1 MMDNPKKEYRKE
13 RTKTMENFTTILKN
27 AIANMDNNAS
37 TTYTLNMDDFLQ
49 AIQNGSVQLP
59 PFQRVG
65 TAWSAD
71 KVIALAQTLANL
83 ESIGCFNVAIVN
95 GNYYL
100 VDGQQRSNALI
111 HIMDTLEE
119 DDKAIITDYEALVN
133 VTEFQSFAQMSDN
146 FVRINGTSGLTS
158 AQKMKAEL
166 LTEKQLDDFNRL
178 SWSDAMTRL
187 TSTEKDSKETTL
199 SGTGES
205 EEESIKL
212 QAMSIIKQSK
222 CEELTALLLAMYLN
236 KKRIGKGFTTSAKSN
251 FNGAKNYDGLKGHDI
266 EEASQHA
273 LSFVEQ
279 YVKANLNP
287 TNKKPAFVGL
297 VYYLVLIEKLPMKE
311 VGAFVDYLAIGQQ
324 QLFVTPKSE
333 LYSNGK
339 QLFHSGESNS
349 FEQFKNREKTIEKF
363 FKAYEEWKSK
373 PQTSDIVERFGERH
387 RVNLT
392 PVLNEPKKEES
403 TLKVTVEKLEPKK
416 ESKPRPLSASALE
429 ALEK

>member
-1 MMDNPKKEYRKE
+1 M
-13 RTKTMENFTTILKN
+13 
-27 AIANMDNNAS
+27 A
-37 TTYTLNMDDFLQ
+37 
-49 AIQNGSVQLP
+49 
-59 PFQRVG
+59 
-65 TAWSAD
+65 
-71 KVIALAQTLANL
+71 
-83 ESIGCFNVAIVN
+83 
-95 GNYYL
+95 
-100 VDGQQRSNALI
+100 
-111 HIMDTLEE
+111 
-119 DDKAIITDYEALVN
+119 
-133 VTEFQSFAQMSDN
+133 DN

-166 LTEKQLDDFNRL
+166 LTEKQLEDFNRL

-187 TSTEKDSKETTL
+187 TSTEKDSKEVTL
-199 SGTGES
+199 SGTGEN

-266 EEASQHA
+266 EEASNHA
-273 LSFVEQ
+273 LEFVNE
-279 YVKANLNP
+279 YTKTRLNP

-297 VYYLVLIEKLPMKE
+297 VYYLVLIEKLPMEE

-333 LYSNGK
+333 LYANGK

-349 FEQFKNREKTIEKF
+349 FDQFRNREKTIEKF
-363 FKAYEEWKSK
+363 LRAYEEWKSK
-373 PQTSDIVERFGERH
+373 PQTSDTVERFNERY
-387 RVNLT
+387 NITLT
-392 PVLNEPKKEES
+392 QILEEPKKEES
-403 TLKVTVEKLEPKK
+403 TLKVTVEKPAQKK

>member
-1 MMDNPKKEYRKE
+1 
-13 RTKTMENFTTILKN
+13 MENFTTLLNN
-27 AIANMDNNAS
+27 AADKTENNAS
-37 TTYTLNMDDFLQ
+37 TTYTLNMDDFLES
-49 AIQNGSVQLP
+49 IQDGSVQLP
-59 PFQRVG
+59 PFQRIG
-65 TAWSAD
+65 AAWSAD
-71 KVIALAQTLANL
+71 KVVALAQTLANL

-100 VDGQQRSNALI
+100 VDGQQRSNALA
-111 HIMDTLEE
+111 HILNTLDG
-119 DDKAIITDYEALVN
+119 DDKSIITDYEALVN
-133 VTEFQSFAQMSDN
+133 VTEFQSFAQMADN

-166 LTEKQLDDFNRL
+166 LTEKQLEDFNRL
-178 SWSDAMTRL
+178 SWSDAMIRL
-187 TSTEKDSKETTL
+187 TSTEKDSKEVTL
-199 SGTGES
+199 SGNDS

-266 EEASQHA
+266 EEASKHA
-273 LSFVEQ
+273 LEFVME
-279 YVKANLNP
+279 YAKTRLNP

-297 VYYLVLIEKLPMKE
+297 VYYLTLIEKLPMEE

-333 LYSNGK
+333 LYANGK

-349 FEQFKNREKTIEKF
+349 FDQFRNRERTIEKF
-363 FKAYEEWKSK
+363 FKAYEEWKGK
-373 PQTSDIVERFGERH
+373 PQTSDTIERFNERYGIS
-387 RVNLT
+387 LT
-392 PVLNEPKKEES
+392 QILNEPKKEES
-403 TLKVTVEKLEPKK
+403 TLKVTVEKSAQRK

>member
-1 MMDNPKKEYRKE
+1 MTGKKKEYRKE
-13 RTKTMENFTTILKN
+13 RTKTMKNFTEILKN
-27 AIANMDNNAS
+27 AIANMENNAS
-37 TTYTLNMDDFLQ
+37 ATYSLNMDDFLSS
-49 AIQNGSVQLP
+49 IQDGNIQLP
-59 PFQRVG
+59 PFQRIG

-71 KVIALAQTLANL
+71 KVVALAQTLANL

-95 GNYYL
+95 GEYYL

-111 HIMDTLEE
+111 HILETLEE
-119 DDKAIITDYEALVN
+119 DDKSIVTEYEALVN
-133 VTEFQSFAQMSDN
+133 VTEFQSFAQMADN

-166 LTEKQLDDFNRL
+166 LTEKQLEDFNHL

-187 TSTEKDSKETTL
+187 TSTEKDSKEVTL

-222 CEELTALLLAMYLN
+222 CEELTALLIAMYLN

-266 EEASQHA
+266 EEASNHA
-273 LSFVEQ
+273 LEFVTE
-279 YVKANLNP
+279 YSKTRLNA

-297 VYYLVLIEKLPMKE
+297 VYYLVLIEKLPME
-311 VGAFVDYLAIGQQ
+311 DVGAFVDYLAIGQQ

-349 FEQFKNREKTIEKF
+349 FDQFKNREKTMEKF
-363 FKAYEEWKSK
+363 LRAYEEWKSK
-373 PQTSDIVERFGERH
+373 PQTSDTVERFNERYS
-387 RVNLT
+387 VTLSQI
-392 PVLNEPKKEES
+392 LEEPKKAES
-403 TLKVTVEKLEPKK
+403 TLKITVEKPAQKK

>member
-1 MMDNPKKEYRKE
+1 MKD
-13 RTKTMENFTTILKN
+13 FTEILN
-27 AIANMDNNAS
+27 NTIANMDNNAS
-37 TTYTLNMDDFLQ
+37 ITYSLNMDDFLQ
-49 AIQNGSVQLP
+49 SIQDGNIKLP
-59 PFQRVG
+59 PFQRIG

-95 GNYYL
+95 GEYYL
-100 VDGQQRSNALI
+100 VDGQQRSNALL
-111 HIMDTLEE
+111 HILNTLEE
-119 DDKAIITDYEALVN
+119 DDKAIITEYEALVN
-133 VTEFQSFAQMSDN
+133 VTEFQSFAQMADN

-166 LTEKQLDDFNRL
+166 LTEKQLEDFNRL
-178 SWSDAMTRL
+178 SWSDAMTKL
-187 TSTEKDSKETTL
+187 TSTEKDSKEVTL

-236 KKRIGKGFTTSAKSN
+236 KKRIGKGFTTSAKLN

-266 EEASQHA
+266 EDASRHA
-273 LSFVEQ
+273 SEFVNE
-279 YVKANLNP
+279 YSKTRLNP
-287 TNKKPAFVGL
+287 TNKKPAFIGL
-297 VYYLVLIEKLPMKE
+297 VYYLTLIEKLPLEE

-373 PQTSDIVERFGERH
+373 PQASDIVERFNERY
-387 RVNLT
+387 NITLT
-392 PVLNEPKKEES
+392 QILAEPKKEES
-403 TLKVTVEKLEPKK
+403 TLKITIEKPVSKK